1 MASRKRPDAKQEAL
15 RRRGCMNPHPET
27 VADEHFMGGEF
38 FDARDL
44 VQVKYEMLRCV
55 RVDGEPISRAAR
67 RFGLS
72 RPTFYGARE
81 ALDQGGLP
89 ALVPRKPG
97 PRRAHKL
104 SEEVMD
110 FLEQSL
116 VEEPTLGS
124 AALVQLVRRQF
135 GVFVHRRSV
144 ERALQRREK
153 KRP

>member
-1 MASRKRPDAKQEAL
+1 MARRRRPDAKQEAL
-15 RRRGCMNPHPET
+15 RKRGCVNTHPEK
-27 VADEHFMGGEF
+27 VRDEHFGRCEF

-55 RVDGEPISRAAR
+55 SVDGEPISRAAS

-72 RPTFYGARE
+72 RPTFYGAQE

-110 FLEQSL
+110 FLEQAL
-116 VEEPTLGS
+116 VEEPALRSATL
-124 AALVQLVRRQF
+124 AQLVRRRF
-135 GVFVHRRSV
+135 GVCVHRRSV

>member
-1 MASRKRPDAKQEAL
+1 M
-15 RRRGCMNPHPET
+15 
-27 VADEHFMGGEF
+27 
-38 FDARDL
+38 
-44 VQVKYEMLRCV
+44 
-55 RVDGEPISRAAR
+55 DGEPISPAAS

-72 RPTFYGARE
+72 RPTFYGAQE

-104 SEEVMD
+104 SAEVMD

-116 VEEPTLGS
+116 LEEPTLRS

-135 GVFVHRRSV
+135 GIAVHRRSV
-144 ERALQRREK
+144 ERALQRRGK
-153 KRP
+153 KGP